1 MEDNKNKNS
10 QKHSIIIENR
20 SKMQITGVNQV
31 ISAQPNVVVVKTNE
45 GGLTISGND
54 LHVEKLVLED
64 SYLEVVGSVLAIK
77 YNNNVGKSFFK
88 RLFK

>member
-1 MEDNKNKNS
+1 MEDNKNKNLK
-10 QKHSIIIENR
+10 KHSVLIENR
-20 SKMQITGVNQV
+20 SKMQITGVCQV
-31 ISAQPNVVVVKTNE
+31 ISAQPNSIVIKTNE
-45 GGLTISGND
+45 GGLSISGSD

-64 SYLEVVGSVLAIK
+64 SFLEIVGNVTMVK